1 MAELLD
7 HAGQPDWVIAAG
19 LLHDTH
25 GRRPPPR
32 AMSSSSASEQPSH
45 RLVESVTDDAT
56 IDDYATRKRDLRER
70 VRHAGAD
77 TWALFAADKI
87 TNQWG
92 SWRNYRHGD

>member
-7 HAGQPDWVIAAG
+7 HAGQPDSVIAAG
-19 LLHDTH
+19 LLHDTLEKTATT
-25 GRRPPPR
+25 P
-32 AMSSSSASEQPSH
+32 MSSSSASEQPSH